1 MSRAFVNED
10 DQEEAPIIPQRANLP
25 EGVINYVTPYGL
37 EQLKLEREKIETEIS
52 DLPRENEKERRRSL
66 IVLQG
71 KIDLLNERIV
81 SARVLHPKEQP
92 QDEVRFGCTVSF
104 RNLSTKTSQKFT
116 IVGVDEA
123 DLKQN
128 KISFVAPI
136 AIAITGSKVGEKV
149 EFKLGA
155 EIRMLEILSIEYT

>member
-25 EGVINYVTPYGL
+25 EGAINYVTPFGL
-37 EQLKLEREKIETEIS
+37 EQLKLEREELDAEIA
-52 DLPRENEKERRRSL
+52 DLPQDNETERRREMT
-66 IVLQG
+66 VLQG
-71 KIDLLNERIV
+71 KMELLKERIA
-81 SARVLHPKEQP
+81 SARVLDPKEQP

-104 RNLSTKTSQKFT
+104 RNLSTKASQKFA

-123 DLKQN
+123 ELKEN

-136 AIAITGSKVGEKV
+136 AIALTGAKVGEKI
-149 EFKLGA
+149 EFKLGP
-155 EIRMLEILSIEYT
+155 EIRMLEILSIIY

>member
-25 EGVINYVTPYGL
+25 EGAINYVTPYGL
-37 EQLKLEREKIETEIS
+37 AQLKLEHEGLEAKIAE
-52 DLPRENEKERRRSL
+52 LPRENETEHRRAMA
-66 IVLQG
+66 VLQG
-71 KIDLLNERIV
+71 KIELLKERIA
-81 SARVLHPKEQP
+81 SARVLDPKEQP
-92 QDEVRFGCTVSF
+92 QEEVRFGCTVSF
-104 RNLSTKTSQKFT
+104 RNLSTKASQKFS

-136 AIAITGSKVGEKV
+136 AVAITGTKVGEQV
-149 EFKLGA
+149 EFKLG
-155 EIRMLEILSIEYT
+155 EEVRMLEILSIDY